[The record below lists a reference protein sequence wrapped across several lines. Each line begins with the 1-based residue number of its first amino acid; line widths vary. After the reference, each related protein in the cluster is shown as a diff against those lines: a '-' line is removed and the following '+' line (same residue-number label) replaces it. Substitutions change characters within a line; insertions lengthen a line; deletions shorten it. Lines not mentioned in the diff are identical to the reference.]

1 MFSEAFQ
8 GSLSPDSCASGVDS
22 TALSVGMAV
31 CAGCRGEGAAW
42 VMY

>member
-8 GSLSPDSCASGVDS
+8 GSLSPDSCASGEGS
-22 TALSVGMAV
+22 TVLSEGMHL
-31 CAGCRGEGAAW
+31 CTGCGGEGAAW